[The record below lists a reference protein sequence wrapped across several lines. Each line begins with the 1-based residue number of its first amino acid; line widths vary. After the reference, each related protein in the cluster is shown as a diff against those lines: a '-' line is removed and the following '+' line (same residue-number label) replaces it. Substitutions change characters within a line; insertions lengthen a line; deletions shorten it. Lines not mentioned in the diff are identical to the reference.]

1 MKNKLFLSAVI
12 AMSFLLLTPSCK
24 PKDKL
29 LVKAEKFS
37 KKFCECGGPSAEFLD
52 KMKTTEPENIEEL
65 VAESEKIGKEMQD
78 CMGEEYMDP
87 FKDLEDEEKEKF
99 DEHFQAI
106 IVEKCPEIAKSFGI

>member
-12 AMSFLLLTPSCK
+12 AISFLLLTPSCK

-29 LVKAEKFS
+29 KDKAEKFS
-37 KKFCECGGPSAEFLD
+37 KKFCECAGPSAEFLT
-52 KMKTTEPENIEEL
+52 KMKNTEPENIEEL

-87 FKDLEDEEKEKF
+87 FKDMLDEEKETF
-99 DEHFQAI
+99 DKHFQE
-106 IVEKCPEIAKSFGI
+106 IVTAKCPEIAKSFGL